1 VYHGPTVT
9 EVLIRVKKLV
19 NIPGIEHDGIYNEA
33 RDRAQK

>member
-9 EVLIRVKKLV
+9 ALLIRVKKLV
-19 NIPGIEHDGIYNEA
+19 SIPGIKHYGIYNEA